1 MEKANSTPTPKPQ
14 EESDKIINLE
24 NKINNL
30 TERIIFL
37 ENKLEKLE
45 SKKEVNLHG
54 TTGKI
59 LKTEEEFK
67 ELFSFIS
74 GNNERQFRLLYSPT
88 FDTNTKEDF
97 HKNCDNKG
105 STIVLVETSNGR
117 RFGGFTSLSWKSN
130 DQWVNDPCACIFSFD
145 THKKYK
151 LLLPQYSYYGGPGY
165 GPHFG
170 HGDVVVS
177 RAGPA
182 DGQQAW
188 VFLHGVKVGASHD
201 DGVGIGALGGHG
213 VLRHVQNLAVYR
225 GNIVDR
231 LDIIHALHT
240 PS

>member
-1 MEKANSTPTPKPQ
+1 MEKVNSTPTPKPQ

-88 FDTNTKEDF
+88 FDANTKEDF
-97 HKNCDNKG
+97 HKKCDNKG

-170 HGDVVVS
+170 HGVQLGFYNNGGS
-177 RAGPA
+177 TG
-182 DGQQAW
+182 
-188 VFLHGVKVGASHD
+188 FLDTIHNANFSTKTYDIPSIEEITLTNTYVMNKFE
-201 DGVGIGALGGHG
+201 
-213 VLRHVQNLAVYR
+213 VYQV
-225 GNIVDR
+225 I
-231 LDIIHALHT
+231 
-240 PS
+240 

>member
-1 MEKANSTPTPKPQ
+1 MEKVKVSSTPKPP
-14 EESDKIINLE
+14 EESDKITNLE
-24 NKINNL
+24 IKINNL

-45 SKKEVNLHG
+45 SKNKVNLYG
-54 TTGKI
+54 TSGRI
-59 LKTEEEFK
+59 LKTEEDFK

-130 DQWVNDPCACIFSFD
+130 NQWVTDPCACIFSFD

-151 LLLPQYSYYGGPGY
+151 LLLPQYSYYGGSDY

-170 HGDVVVS
+170 AGDQLGFYNNGGS
-177 RAGPA
+177 TG
-182 DGQQAW
+182 
-188 VFLHGVKVGASHD
+188 FLDTIHKANFGTKTYDIPSIEEITLTNTYVMNKFE
-201 DGVGIGALGGHG
+201 
-213 VLRHVQNLAVYR
+213 VYQV
-225 GNIVDR
+225 I
-231 LDIIHALHT
+231 
-240 PS
+240 

>member
-1 MEKANSTPTPKPQ
+1 MEKVNSTPTPKPQ

-88 FDTNTKEDF
+88 FDANTKEDF

-170 HGDVVVS
+170 AGDQLGFYNNGGS
-177 RAGPA
+177 TG
-182 DGQQAW
+182 
-188 VFLHGVKVGASHD
+188 FLDTIHNANFSTKTYDIPSIEEITLTNTYVMNKFE
-201 DGVGIGALGGHG
+201 
-213 VLRHVQNLAVYR
+213 VYQV
-225 GNIVDR
+225 I
-231 LDIIHALHT
+231 
-240 PS
+240 

>member
-1 MEKANSTPTPKPQ
+1 MEKVNSTPTPKLQ

-88 FDTNTKEDF
+88 FDANTKEDF

-170 HGDVVVS
+170 VNDQLGFYNNGGS
-177 RAGPA
+177 TG
-182 DGQQAW
+182 
-188 VFLHGVKVGASHD
+188 FLDTIHNANFGTKTYDIPSIEEITLTNTYVMNKFE
-201 DGVGIGALGGHG
+201 
-213 VLRHVQNLAVYR
+213 VYQV
-225 GNIVDR
+225 I
-231 LDIIHALHT
+231 
-240 PS
+240 

>member
-1 MEKANSTPTPKPQ
+1 MEKVNSTPTPKPQ

-88 FDTNTKEDF
+88 FDANTKEDF

-170 HGDVVVS
+170 LGDQLGFYNNGGS
-177 RAGPA
+177 TG
-182 DGQQAW
+182 
-188 VFLHGVKVGASHD
+188 FLDTIHNANFGTKTYDIPSIEEITLTNTYVMNKFE
-201 DGVGIGALGGHG
+201 
-213 VLRHVQNLAVYR
+213 VYQV
-225 GNIVDR
+225 I
-231 LDIIHALHT
+231 
-240 PS
+240 

>member
-1 MEKANSTPTPKPQ
+1 MEKVNSTPTPKPQ

-88 FDTNTKEDF
+88 FDANTKEDF

-170 HGDVVVS
+170 VNDQLGFYNNGGS
-177 RAGPA
+177 TG
-182 DGQQAW
+182 
-188 VFLHGVKVGASHD
+188 FLDTIHNANFGTKTYDIPSIEEITLTNTYVMNKFE
-201 DGVGIGALGGHG
+201 
-213 VLRHVQNLAVYR
+213 VYQV
-225 GNIVDR
+225 I
-231 LDIIHALHT
+231 
-240 PS
+240 

>member
-1 MEKANSTPTPKPQ
+1 MEKVNSTPTPKPQ

-88 FDTNTKEDF
+88 FDANTKEDF
-97 HKNCDNKG
+97 HKKCDNKG

-170 HGDVVVS
+170 VNDQLGFYNS
-177 RAGPA
+177 G
-182 DGQQAW
+182 GSTG
-188 VFLHGVKVGASHD
+188 FLDTIHNANFGTKTYDIPSIEEITLTNTYVMNKFE
-201 DGVGIGALGGHG
+201 
-213 VLRHVQNLAVYR
+213 VYQV
-225 GNIVDR
+225 I
-231 LDIIHALHT
+231 
-240 PS
+240 

>member
-1 MEKANSTPTPKPQ
+1 MEKVNSTPTPKPQ

-88 FDTNTKEDF
+88 FDANTKEDF

-165 GPHFG
+165 GPHVRYGDQLGFYNNGGSTGFLDTIHNANFG
-170 HGDVVVS
+170 TKTYDIPSIEEITLTNTYVMNK
-177 RAGPA
+177 
-182 DGQQAW
+182 
-188 VFLHGVKVGASHD
+188 FE
-201 DGVGIGALGGHG
+201 
-213 VLRHVQNLAVYR
+213 VYQV
-225 GNIVDR
+225 I
-231 LDIIHALHT
+231 
-240 PS
+240 

>member
-1 MEKANSTPTPKPQ
+1 MEKVNSTPTPKPQ

-88 FDTNTKEDF
+88 FDANTKEDF
-97 HKNCDNKG
+97 HKKCDNKG

-130 DQWVNDPCACIFSFD
+130 NQWVNDPCACIFSFD

-170 HGDVVVS
+170 LGDQLGFYNNGGS
-177 RAGPA
+177 TG
-182 DGQQAW
+182 
-188 VFLHGVKVGASHD
+188 FLDTIHNANFSTKTYDIPSIEEITLTNTYVMNKFE
-201 DGVGIGALGGHG
+201 
-213 VLRHVQNLAVYR
+213 VYQV
-225 GNIVDR
+225 I
-231 LDIIHALHT
+231 
-240 PS
+240 

>member
-1 MEKANSTPTPKPQ
+1 MEKVKVSSTPKPP
-14 EESDKIINLE
+14 EESDKITNLE
-24 NKINNL
+24 IKINNL

-45 SKKEVNLHG
+45 SKNKVNLYG
-54 TTGKI
+54 TSGRI
-59 LKTEEEFK
+59 LKTEEDFK

-130 DQWVNDPCACIFSFD
+130 NQWVNDPCACIFSFD

-151 LLLPQYSYYGGPGY
+151 LLLPQYSYYGGSGY

-170 HGDVVVS
+170 YSDQLGFYNNGGS
-177 RAGPA
+177 TG
-182 DGQQAW
+182 
-188 VFLHGVKVGASHD
+188 FLD
-201 DGVGIGALGGHG
+201 TI
-213 VLRHVQNLAVYR
+213 
-225 GNIVDR
+225 
-231 LDIIHALHT
+231 HT
-240 PS
+240 PNFGTKTYDIPSIEEITLTNTYVMNKFEVYQVI

>member
-1 MEKANSTPTPKPQ
+1 MEKVNSTPTPKPQ

-130 DQWVNDPCACIFSFD
+130 NQWVNDPCACIFSFD

-170 HGDVVVS
+170 ASDQLGFYNNGGS
-177 RAGPA
+177 TG
-182 DGQQAW
+182 
-188 VFLHGVKVGASHD
+188 FLDTIHNANFGTKTYDIPSIEEITLTNTYVMNKFE
-201 DGVGIGALGGHG
+201 
-213 VLRHVQNLAVYR
+213 VYQV
-225 GNIVDR
+225 I
-231 LDIIHALHT
+231 
-240 PS
+240 

>member
-1 MEKANSTPTPKPQ
+1 MEKIEATPTPKPK
-14 EESDKIINLE
+14 EESDKLTNLE

-45 SKKEVNLHG
+45 SKKEVNLYG

-59 LKTEEEFK
+59 LKTEEDFK

-130 DQWVNDPCACIFSFD
+130 NQWVNDPCACIFSFD

-151 LLLPQYSYYGGPGY
+151 LLLPQYSYYGGPGL

-170 HGDVVVS
+170 AND
-177 RAGPA
+177 
-182 DGQQAW
+182 Q
-188 VFLHGVKVGASHD
+188 
-201 DGVGIGALGGHG
+201 LGFYNNGG
-213 VLRHVQNLAVYR
+213 ST
-225 GNIVDR
+225 GF
-231 LDIIHALHT
+231 LDIIHNANFST
-240 PS
+240 KTYDIPSIEEITLTNTYVMNKFEVYQVI

>member
-1 MEKANSTPTPKPQ
+1 MEKVNSTPTPKPQ

-88 FDTNTKEDF
+88 FDANTKEDF
-97 HKNCDNKG
+97 HKKCDNKG

-170 HGDVVVS
+170 AGDQLGFYNNGGS
-177 RAGPA
+177 TGFLDTIHNANFGTKTYDIPA
-182 DGQQAW
+182 IEEITLTNTY
-188 VFLHGVKVGASHD
+188 VMNKFE
-201 DGVGIGALGGHG
+201 
-213 VLRHVQNLAVYR
+213 VYQV
-225 GNIVDR
+225 I
-231 LDIIHALHT
+231 
-240 PS
+240 

>member
-1 MEKANSTPTPKPQ
+1 MEKVNSTPTPKPQ

-88 FDTNTKEDF
+88 FDANTKEDF

-170 HGDVVVS
+170 PDDQLGFYNNGGS
-177 RAGPA
+177 TG
-182 DGQQAW
+182 
-188 VFLHGVKVGASHD
+188 FLDTIHNANFGTKTYDIPSIEEITLTNTYVMNKFE
-201 DGVGIGALGGHG
+201 
-213 VLRHVQNLAVYR
+213 VYQV
-225 GNIVDR
+225 I
-231 LDIIHALHT
+231 
-240 PS
+240 

>member
-1 MEKANSTPTPKPQ
+1 MEKVNSTPTPKPQ

-88 FDTNTKEDF
+88 FDANTKEDF
-97 HKNCDNKG
+97 HKKCDNKG

-170 HGDVVVS
+170 VNDQLGFYNNGGS
-177 RAGPA
+177 TG
-182 DGQQAW
+182 
-188 VFLHGVKVGASHD
+188 FLDTIHNANFGTKTYDIPSIEEITLTNTYVMNKFE
-201 DGVGIGALGGHG
+201 
-213 VLRHVQNLAVYR
+213 VYQV
-225 GNIVDR
+225 I
-231 LDIIHALHT
+231 
-240 PS
+240 

>member
-1 MEKANSTPTPKPQ
+1 MEKVNSTPTPKPQ

-88 FDTNTKEDF
+88 FDANTKEDF

-170 HGDVVVS
+170 VNDQLGFYNNGGS
-177 RAGPA
+177 TG
-182 DGQQAW
+182 
-188 VFLHGVKVGASHD
+188 FLDTIHNANFSTKTYDIPSIEEITLTNTYVMNKFE
-201 DGVGIGALGGHG
+201 
-213 VLRHVQNLAVYR
+213 VYQV
-225 GNIVDR
+225 I
-231 LDIIHALHT
+231 
-240 PS
+240 

>member
-1 MEKANSTPTPKPQ
+1 MEKVNSTPTPKPQ

-88 FDTNTKEDF
+88 FDANTKEDF

-170 HGDVVVS
+170 VDDQLGFYNNGGS
-177 RAGPA
+177 TG
-182 DGQQAW
+182 
-188 VFLHGVKVGASHD
+188 FLDTIHNANFGTKTYDIPSIEEITLTNTYVMNKFE
-201 DGVGIGALGGHG
+201 
-213 VLRHVQNLAVYR
+213 VYQV
-225 GNIVDR
+225 I
-231 LDIIHALHT
+231 
-240 PS
+240 

>member
-1 MEKANSTPTPKPQ
+1 MEKVNSTPTPKPQ
-14 EESDKIINLE
+14 EESDKITNLE

-130 DQWVNDPCACIFSFD
+130 DQWVNDPSACIFSFD

-151 LLLPQYSYYGGPGY
+151 LLLPEYSYYGGPGY

-170 HGDVVVS
+170 LGDQLGFYNNGGS
-177 RAGPA
+177 TG
-182 DGQQAW
+182 
-188 VFLHGVKVGASHD
+188 FLDTIHNANFGTKTYDIPSIEEITLTNTYVMNKFE
-201 DGVGIGALGGHG
+201 
-213 VLRHVQNLAVYR
+213 VYQV
-225 GNIVDR
+225 I
-231 LDIIHALHT
+231 
-240 PS
+240 

>member
-1 MEKANSTPTPKPQ
+1 MEKVNSTPTPKPQ
-14 EESDKIINLE
+14 EESDKITNLE

-88 FDTNTKEDF
+88 FDANTKEDF

-130 DQWVNDPCACIFSFD
+130 DQWVNDPSACIFSFD

-151 LLLPQYSYYGGPGY
+151 LLLPEYSYYGGPGY

-170 HGDVVVS
+170 LGDQLGFYNNGGS
-177 RAGPA
+177 TG
-182 DGQQAW
+182 
-188 VFLHGVKVGASHD
+188 FLDTIHNANFKTKTYDIPSIEEITLTNTYVMNKFE
-201 DGVGIGALGGHG
+201 
-213 VLRHVQNLAVYR
+213 VYQV
-225 GNIVDR
+225 I
-231 LDIIHALHT
+231 
-240 PS
+240 

>member
-1 MEKANSTPTPKPQ
+1 MEKVNSTPTPKPQ

-130 DQWVNDPCACIFSFD
+130 NQWVNDPCACIFSFD

-170 HGDVVVS
+170 ANDQLGFYNNGGS
-177 RAGPA
+177 TG
-182 DGQQAW
+182 
-188 VFLHGVKVGASHD
+188 FLDTIHNANFGTKTYDIPSIEEITLTNTYVMNKFE
-201 DGVGIGALGGHG
+201 
-213 VLRHVQNLAVYR
+213 VYQV
-225 GNIVDR
+225 I
-231 LDIIHALHT
+231 
-240 PS
+240 

>member
-1 MEKANSTPTPKPQ
+1 MEKVNSTPTPKPQ

-88 FDTNTKEDF
+88 FDANTKEDF
-97 HKNCDNKG
+97 HKTCDNKG

-170 HGDVVVS
+170 GSDQLGFYNNGGS
-177 RAGPA
+177 TG
-182 DGQQAW
+182 
-188 VFLHGVKVGASHD
+188 FLDTIHNANFGTKTYDIPSIEEITLTNTYVMNKFE
-201 DGVGIGALGGHG
+201 
-213 VLRHVQNLAVYR
+213 VYQV
-225 GNIVDR
+225 I
-231 LDIIHALHT
+231 
-240 PS
+240 

>member
-1 MEKANSTPTPKPQ
+1 MEKVKVSSTPKPP
-14 EESDKIINLE
+14 EESDKITNLE
-24 NKINNL
+24 IKINNL

-45 SKKEVNLHG
+45 SKNKVNLYG
-54 TTGKI
+54 TSGRI
-59 LKTEEEFK
+59 LKTEEDFK

-130 DQWVNDPCACIFSFD
+130 NQWVNDPCACIFSFN

-151 LLLPQYSYYGGPGY
+151 LLLPQYSYYGGSGY

-170 HGDVVVS
+170 AGDQLGFYNNGGS
-177 RAGPA
+177 TG
-182 DGQQAW
+182 
-188 VFLHGVKVGASHD
+188 FLDTIHNANFGTKTYDIPSIEEITLTNTYVMNKFE
-201 DGVGIGALGGHG
+201 
-213 VLRHVQNLAVYR
+213 VYQV
-225 GNIVDR
+225 I
-231 LDIIHALHT
+231 
-240 PS
+240 